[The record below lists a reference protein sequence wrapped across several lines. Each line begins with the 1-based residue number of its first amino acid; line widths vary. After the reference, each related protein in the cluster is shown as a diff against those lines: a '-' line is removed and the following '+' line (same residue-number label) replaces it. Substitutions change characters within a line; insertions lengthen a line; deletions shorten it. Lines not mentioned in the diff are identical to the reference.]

1 MNKKLY
7 LLFVILTVSAS
18 VMVGCSKETGQADSE
33 TSESIIQSEVVEDEP
48 IPSDYDKDA
57 VDKEVIDTDVV
68 DTDVVDEDASELTGK
83 VEEIKDFMFI
93 VTDDDNV
100 SYAFTFEEKPE
111 GLDKIAVGDWVSVT
125 YTGTISEV
133 DPFTGEI
140 MEIALVS
147 ADSDSLEEGESNENQ
162 NGDLR
167 TEGIIN
173 PYENSEVTFSN
184 LTSEEDQSELR
195 KDLEKAGIKE
205 SYIKDYIDFVNI
217 YNETAP
223 KSVLNGWNTLD
234 KVNYD
239 PYEIAD
245 VWVEKY
251 PEFVG
256 VCCRMAV
263 FTLLRDDI
271 LVNNTDFPKTSMQ
284 SLAFDNYSFEMM
296 PKKYMTD
303 ENLLAFENFY
313 APIPTSLSTDKEEQ
327 KKVLEQALKE
337 RGIQFKNSDLKFIG
351 LVEHD
356 TVDETDPFLLIGHAG
371 VIYEKNGS
379 VYLLEKLAFQEPY
392 QWIEFPSEEEI
403 MKYFESKYN
412 LDTTGN
418 TAEPIYMIND
428 KLF

>member
-1 MNKKLY
+1 MNKKILI
-7 LLFVILTVSAS
+7 LLAILTVCVSNI
-18 VMVGCSKETGQADSE
+18 VGCSSATVQEDSE
-33 TSESIIQSEVVEDEP
+33 TSEGMTQSEVMEDES
-48 IPSDYDKDA
+48 IPSDRDED
-57 VDKEVIDTDVV
+57 VSEVI
-68 DTDVVDEDASELTGK
+68 GK
-83 VEEIKDFMFI
+83 VDEIKDFMFI
-93 VTDDDNV
+93 ITDDNNV

-111 GLDKIAVGDWVSVT
+111 DLDKIAVGNRVLVT

-133 DPFTGEI
+133 DPFIGEI
-140 MEIALVS
+140 MGIELY
-147 ADSDSLEEGESNENQ
+147 SDSSENLAENSTDENQ

-167 TEGIIN
+167 SSGITD
-173 PYENSEVTFSN
+173 PYENPEVTFSN
-184 LTSEEDQSELR
+184 LTSEEDRSELS
-195 KDLEKAGIKE
+195 KDLEKVGIKK
-205 SYIKDYIDFVNI
+205 SYIKDYMNYVNI

-251 PEFVG
+251 PDFVG
-256 VCCRMAV
+256 VCCRMAA

-271 LVNNTDFPKTSMQ
+271 LVKNTDFQKISMTS
-284 SLAFDNYSFEMM
+284 LTFDSYSFEMM
-296 PKKYMTD
+296 PTKYMTE
-303 ENLLAFENFY
+303 ENLEAFENFY
-313 APIPTSLSTDKEEQ
+313 APIPTSLSTDKDEQ
-327 KKVLEQALKE
+327 KKVLEQAFKE

-351 LVEHD
+351 MIGHN
-356 TVDETDPFLLIGHAG
+356 TVDESNPFLFIDHAG

-403 MKYFESKYN
+403 IKYFESKYN

-418 TAEPIYMIND
+418 MAEPIYMIND
-428 KLF
+428 KVF